1 VSSPARRKV
10 RIVDQQRT
18 TAVNTLIMTSRH
30 QGEVMTVR
38 LVAAGI
44 ALLLSL
50 SACGSK
56 ADTLMPSVQGMRLDV
71 ALSEIKSAGFA
82 EDVSV
87 DSPGLFG
94 VVDES
99 NWQVC
104 GQTPEPGAVVTEPPT
119 LTVDRTCG
127 GAEESSPSASA
138 EPTESP
144 ATESPVAESSPPAQV
159 LTPKNS
165 KEFAAILVEGDYCAN
180 SIAVFAK
187 KHAGQVVEFDASIAD
202 MARYGDTTTRYDIL
216 IAPGDK
222 GSASTKGPAFQFRDV
237 NILDLNLTGADVPD
251 SVGVDDRLHVVA
263 SVDAFEPAS
272 CLFFL
277 EPIETTVR

>member
-1 VSSPARRKV
+1 
-10 RIVDQQRT
+10 
-18 TAVNTLIMTSRH
+18 
-30 QGEVMTVR
+30 MTVR

-44 ALLLSL
+44 ALLLSV

-56 ADTLMPSVQGMRLDV
+56 AETLMPSVQGMQLDV
-71 ALSEIKSAGFA
+71 ALSEIKDAGFA
-82 EDVSV
+82 GDVSV

-104 GQTPEPGAVVTEPPT
+104 GQTPDAGVVVTEPPT

-127 GAEESSPSASA
+127 GAAEASPSASSEPTPSA
-138 EPTESP
+138 SSAPTESP
-144 ATESPVAESSPPAQV
+144 VTESSPPAEI

-165 KEFAAILVEGDYCAN
+165 KEFAAILAEGDYCAD

-187 KHAGQVVEFDASIAD
+187 KHAGQVVAFDASIAD
-202 MARYGDTTTRYDIL
+202 MAPHGDTTTRFDIL
-216 IAPGDK
+216 IAPGDE

-237 NILDLNLTGADVPD
+237 NVLDLNLTGTDVPD

-272 CLFFL
+272 CLFLL
-277 EPIETTVR
+277 EPQETTFR